1 MLPRLPEVPYF
12 NLFQGLG
19 LSRQMQDVVCPAGQ
33 DAAAY
38 GKLLKASAGKV
49 HNNAVKKNGLPS
61 KP

>member
-1 MLPRLPEVPYF
+1 
-12 NLFQGLG
+12 
-19 LSRQMQDVVCPAGQ
+19 MQDVVCPAGQ